1 MSDFPLFPAQASTI
15 AWQVDALYA
24 FLLVL
29 TVVFC
34 LLVFGMVII
43 FAIKYRRRSEDEQ
56 PEQTHGN
63 LVLEL
68 SWTIIPLFLSLFVF
82 LLGADVFFRLQ
93 RPPSDPLEIYAV
105 GKQWMWKIQHE
116 SGKREINTLHV
127 PKGQPVRLTMTS
139 EDVIHDFFIP
149 AFRVKNDVLPGRY
162 TTLWFEATQ
171 TGEFHL
177 FCAEYCGTQHS
188 GMIGKVIVL
197 EPADYHDWLM
207 GASSGESMV
216 EAGERQ
222 FQKLGCE
229 TCHKSTATGRGPS
242 LVGLYDKP
250 VTLSNGQEIVVDSDY
265 IRESILLPRA
275 KIVAGYEPIMPTFE
289 GQISEQSLLQ
299 IASYIKSLSES
310 EVTQP

>member
-1 MSDFPLFPAQASTI
+1 
-15 AWQVDALYA
+15 
-24 FLLVL
+24 
-29 TVVFC
+29 VVFC

-265 IRESILLPRA
+265 IRESILQPRA
-275 KIVAGYEPIMPTFE
+275 KIVAGYESIMPVFE

>member
-93 RPPSDPLEIYAV
+93 RPPSDPLEVYAV

-275 KIVAGYEPIMPTFE
+275 KIVAGYEPIMPIFE

-299 IASYIKSLSES
+299 IVSYIKSLSES

>member
-275 KIVAGYEPIMPTFE
+275 KIVAGYEPIMPIFE

>member
-24 FLLVL
+24 FLLAL
-29 TVVFC
+29 TVLFC

-68 SWTIIPLFLSLFVF
+68 SWTIIPLFLALFVF

-197 EPADYHDWLM
+197 EPAEVPRLADGSVQRRIH
-207 GASSGESMV
+207 
-216 EAGERQ
+216 
-222 FQKLGCE
+222 
-229 TCHKSTATGRGPS
+229 GRG
-242 LVGLYDKP
+242 GRTP
-250 VTLSNGQEIVVDSDY
+250 VPATRLRD
-265 IRESILLPRA
+265 LPQIYGHRSRPFFGRDLRQAGNAQQRA
-275 KIVAGYEPIMPTFE
+275 GDRRR
-289 GQISEQSLLQ
+289 
-299 IASYIKSLSES
+299 
-310 EVTQP
+310 

>member
-1 MSDFPLFPAQASTI
+1 
-15 AWQVDALYA
+15 
-24 FLLVL
+24 
-29 TVVFC
+29 VVFC

-242 LVGLYDKP
+242 LVGIYDKP

-265 IRESILLPRA
+265 IRESILQPRA
-275 KIVAGYEPIMPTFE
+275 KIVAGYESIMPVFE

>member
-56 PEQTHGN
+56 PEQNHGN

-68 SWTIIPLFLSLFVF
+68 SWTIIPLFLALFVF

-139 EDVIHDFFIP
+139 EDTIHDFFIP
-149 AFRVKNDVLPGRY
+149 AFRVKNDVVPGRY

-222 FQKLGCE
+222 FQQLGCE
-229 TCHKSTATGRGPS
+229 TCHKSAATGRGPS
-242 LVGLYDKP
+242 LVGIYDKP
-250 VTLSNGQEIVVDSDY
+250 ITLSNGQEIVVDSDY
-265 IRESILLPRA
+265 IRESILQPKA
-275 KIVAGYEPIMPTFE
+275 KIVAGYEPIMPVFE

-310 EVTQP
+310 AE

>member
-1 MSDFPLFPAQASTI
+1 MSDFPIELFPPQASTI
-15 AWQVDALYA
+15 AWQVDLLYA
-24 FLLVL
+24 FLVAL

-34 LLVFGMVII
+34 IAVFGMVIV

-56 PEQTHGN
+56 PEQNHGN
-63 LVLEL
+63 LALEL
-68 SWTIIPLFLSLFVF
+68 SWTIIPLFIALFVF
-82 LLGADVFFRLQ
+82 LVGADIFFRLHKS
-93 RPPSDPLEIYAV
+93 PDDPLEIYAV

-139 EDVIHDFFIP
+139 EDVLHDFFIP

-188 GMIGKVIVL
+188 GMIGKVIVM
-197 EPADYHDWLM
+197 EPGEYHDWLM
-207 GASSGESMV
+207 GASGSGESMV
-216 EAGERQ
+216 EAGQRQ
-222 FQKLGCE
+222 FQQLGCE
-229 TCHKSTATGRGPS
+229 TCHKSTSSGRGPS
-242 LVGLYDKP
+242 LVGIYDK
-250 VTLSNGQEIVVDSDY
+250 TEKLSNGQEVLVNVDY
-265 IRESILLPRA
+265 LRESILYPKA
-275 KIVAGYEPIMPTFE
+275 KIVAGYEPIMPVFE

-299 IASYIKSLSES
+299 IVSYIKSLSES
-310 EVTQP
+310 EQ

>member
-265 IRESILLPRA
+265 IRESILQPTA
-275 KIVAGYEPIMPTFE
+275 KIVAGYEPIMPIFE